1 MHRSVNIA
9 EKSSSLRCAFAY
21 LCGQSTLRKGTQ
33 SKSFS
38 SAVGAGVLTLILFT
52 VVSLPTFAQEE
63 RAAERAAAQKA
74 KADAAAKQQASPEAA
89 KEETKKPEDPNKP
102 DGEKAEDEKK
112 PADPFSSPTFNGLKF
127 RSIGPAFTSGRV
139 IGFAVDPN
147 NSARYFV
154 ASASG
159 GVWKTVNN
167 GNTWTPVFD
176 KEGSYSIGAIAL
188 DPKNALTVWVGTG
201 ENNSQR
207 SVSYGN
213 GVYRSDDGG
222 KSWKNM
228 GLKASEH
235 IGRIAID
242 PKDSNI
248 VYVASQGPLWGP
260 GGDRGLYKTIDGG
273 KTWKKILSISENTG
287 VTDIV
292 IDPNDPNTLYTAAYQ
307 RRRHMWTL
315 INGGPESAIYKSTD
329 AGVTWNKLKAGLPT
343 TDFGRVGLA
352 ISPVDANVIYATV
365 EAGDKKGGIFRSS
378 DRGGSWERRN
388 EFDATAMYYS
398 RLVADPKYVDR
409 IYVMNVFLMVSDDG
423 GKTLRRLGEK
433 SKHVDNHDIWID
445 PNDNDHYLVGCDGG
459 VYESHDRGANWEFKR
474 NLPIT
479 QFYDVA
485 TDNDK
490 PFYNVFGGAQ
500 DNFNVGGPSRTRS
513 ASGITNADWF
523 VTLGGDGFR
532 TQVDPEDPNTIYSE
546 YQNGALS
553 RFDKRTGERLGI
565 QPTTGRGEDPLRWN
579 WDSPFIISPH
589 LHTRLYFAADKLF
602 RSDDRGDRW
611 TVVSGQLSRGL
622 DRDKLPVM
630 GKVWGMDAV
639 AKNASTAFFGNASA
653 LAESPKKDGLI
664 YVGTDDGLLQITE
677 DGGKNWRRLEK
688 FPGVADMSYVSRIAA
703 SNHDTNTVYAAFDN
717 HQNADFKPYLLKST
731 DAGRTWVSIAGNLP
745 KNGAV
750 WAIAEDH
757 VNPNLLFAGTE
768 FGLFFSI
775 DGGQKWIQL
784 KGGLPTI
791 AVRDINIQ
799 KRENDLVLG
808 TFGRGIYILDNY
820 TPLRSLTP
828 EMLKQEALSFP
839 VKDALMYIQSQ
850 PLGGRGKSF
859 QGESFYT
866 AENPPFGATFT
877 YYLKEELKTNKA
889 KRQAAEKE
897 AEKKG
902 AVVSLP
908 SAGQLSAEEEEEA
921 PAVIIIVSDAES
933 HVVRRLTG
941 PVTAGVQRVS
951 WDLRYPPASL
961 PPPPNP
967 ETEDPFSDPPGGPL
981 VMPGS
986 YKVSFAR
993 RVAGVMT
1000 AMAAPQD
1007 FRIVVEGEE
1016 SMSPADRVALV
1027 EFQRK
1032 GARLQ
1037 RAVQGALDAANALKP
1052 RLALIRRALLD
1063 TPSAGDRLLD
1073 QAAALD
1079 KRTNDILRSLRGD
1092 SALRAR
1098 NMNLPPSISE
1108 RLGDIVG
1115 SQRTAIARPTQTQIN
1130 QYNAAAQEFETTL
1143 AQLRQLIEIDLARL
1157 EKEME
1162 AAGAPWTPGR
1172 IPEWRDQ

>member
-1 MHRSVNIA
+1 MPSFVNV
-9 EKSSSLRCAFAY
+9 
-21 LCGQSTLRKGTQ
+21 T
-33 SKSFS
+33 SKSRRFFFQLVS
-38 SAVGAGVLTLILFT
+38 FRPARLQTPFHLALFLTAAICFASVLFITAPNSA
-52 VVSLPTFAQEE
+52 FAQEE
-63 RAAERAAAQKA
+63 KRAEREAAQRA
-74 KADAAAKQQASPEAA
+74 KAEAAAKQQASPEASPEASPPAAGTA
-89 KEETKKPEDPNKP
+89 K
-102 DGEKAEDEKK
+102 DEKK
-112 PADPFSSPTFNGLKF
+112 PGEEDDNKPKDPMASATFNGLKF

-139 IGFAVDPN
+139 IGFAIDPN
-147 NSARYFV
+147 NAARYFV

-159 GVWKTVNN
+159 GVWKTINN
-167 GNTWTPVFD
+167 GATWSPVFE
-176 KEGSYSIGAIAL
+176 KESSYSIGAIAL
-188 DPKNALTVWVGTG
+188 DPKNPLTVWVGTG

-228 GLKASEH
+228 GLKTSEH

-242 PKDSNI
+242 PRDSET
-248 VYVASQGPLWGP
+248 VYVAAQGPLWGP
-260 GGDRGLYKTIDGG
+260 GGDRGLYKTTDGG
-273 KTWKKILSISENTG
+273 KSWKKILSISDNTG
-287 VTDIV
+287 VTEIV
-292 IDPNDPNTLYTAAYQ
+292 IDQQNPDTLYAAAYQ

-329 AGVTWNKLKAGLPT
+329 GGATWNKLKAGLPT
-343 TDFGRVGLA
+343 TDLGRVGLA
-352 ISPVDANVIYATV
+352 ISPADSNIIYATV
-365 EAGDKKGGIFRSS
+365 EAADKKGGIFRSS

-388 EFDATAMYYS
+388 EFDATAMYYA
-398 RLVADPKYVDR
+398 RVVADPKNVDR

-445 PNDNDHYLVGCDGG
+445 PNNNDHYLVGCDGG

-513 ASGITNADWF
+513 ASGITNSDWF

-532 TQVDPEDPNTIYSE
+532 TQVDQEDPNTIYSE
-546 YQNGALS
+546 YQNGGLS
-553 RFDKRTGERLGI
+553 RFDKRTGERLAI
-565 QPTTGRGEDPLRWN
+565 QPALGRGEDPLRWN
-579 WDSPFIISPH
+579 WDSPFILSPH
-589 LHTRLYFAADKLF
+589 LHTRIYFAADKLF
-602 RSDDRGDRW
+602 RSDDRGDSW

-630 GKVWGMDAV
+630 GKIWGVDAV

-664 YVGTDDGLLQITE
+664 YVGTDDGLIQVTE

-703 SNHDTNTVYAAFDN
+703 SNTAVNTVYAAFDN

-731 DAGRTWVSIAGNLP
+731 DAGRSWISIAGNLP
-745 KNGAV
+745 KNGPV

-768 FGLFFSI
+768 FGLYFSV

-828 EMLKQEALSFP
+828 EMLKQDALTFP
-839 VKDALMYIQSQ
+839 VEDALMYIPSQ

-877 YYLKEELKTNKA
+877 YYLKEELKTSKA
-889 KRQAAEKE
+889 RRQAAEKE

-902 AVVSLP
+902 ALVVLP
-908 SAGQLSAEEEEEA
+908 NAAQLSAEEEEEA
-921 PAVIIIVSDAES
+921 PAVIITISDADGQ
-933 HVVRRLTG
+933 VVRRLTG
-941 PVTAGVQRVS
+941 PVTAGMQRVA

-967 ETEDPFSDPPGGPL
+967 ETENPFDDPPGGPL

-1000 AMAAPQD
+1000 PLATPQD
-1007 FRIVVEGEE
+1007 FRIVVEGQEN
-1016 SMSPADRVALV
+1016 MTPADRAALV

-1032 GARLQ
+1032 AARLQ
-1037 RAVQGALDAANALKP
+1037 RAVSGALDAANALKP
-1052 RLALIRRALLD
+1052 RLALIKRALLD

-1092 SALRAR
+1092 NALRAR
-1098 NMNLPPSISE
+1098 NMNVPPSIAD
-1108 RLGDIVG
+1108 RVGDIVG
-1115 SQRTAIARPTQTQIN
+1115 SQRTSTARPTQTQIN
-1130 QYNAAAQEFETTL
+1130 QYNAAAQEFEQTL
-1143 AQLRQLIEIDLARL
+1143 AQLRQLIEVDLARL

-1172 IPEWRDQ
+1172 VPEWRDQ